1 MQAEKVKNLAWVQVT
16 DWSSLPKMDAMT
28 NVVHVEEDDV
38 DSFLHNLYIEISQNL
53 NVTYD
58 EAVTLMETKNKV
70 FYSLKKCLFEKHF
83 QIKPFNYELLELEK
97 FLYVPIVTS
106 EPKNDQTKVE
116 KVVTD
121 FLALDDAE
129 KIEVMQRLSLFR
141 FIKKA

>member
-28 NVVHVEEDDV
+28 NVVHVEEEDV